1 MKSRRC
7 TLVSWLCLTAFALSS
22 PKAEGQPTSP
32 SAFPPSLDAEQRA
45 GIERVILANPD
56 IRTAFPDG
64 RLRVII
70 SQPEPV
76 KSESQA
82 FLTGQRVE
90 PPSSYVTALVLDP
103 ARNVARRIT
112 VSQQGNRV
120 LSVQPVE
127 PNTVPFGEEDLI
139 AAWGLA
145 QRNAE
150 LQRSL
155 TGYAGRFRPLS
166 PASEAVEPFA
176 VEPLPLRSIGPKDLC
191 TRDRCLDLIFRTPD
205 GYLPLRAHVNL
216 TRGTV
221 TVARRQG

>member
-1 MKSRRC
+1 MKSRWC
-7 TLVSWLCLTAFALSS
+7 ALVSWLCLTALALPS
-22 PKAEGQPTSP
+22 PTAEGQPTSP
-32 SAFPPSLDAEQRA
+32 SPFPPSLDAEQRA

-90 PPSSYVTALVLDP
+90 PPSSYVTVLVLDST
-103 ARNVARRIT
+103 RNVARRVT

-127 PNTVPFGEEDLI
+127 PNMVPFGEEDLI

-145 QRNAE
+145 QRNPE
-150 LQRSL
+150 LQRFL
-155 TGYAGRFRPLS
+155 TGYAGRFRPLA

-176 VEPLPLRSIGPKDLC
+176 VEPLPLRSIDPKDLC